1 MLWTVDGP
9 RLARAAVER
18 DEVETRVERG
28 GDLAAPER
36 LPGHRVDGGAFGG
49 HVLEPAAVA
58 PETDVGEIAARGLEA
73 HRGTLREREPVGDLL
88 QVLEGAAD
96 ELRFHQP
103 WRVGN
108 RLTHIAKGHGGEL
121 GIAFAA
127 VTAFGDHL
135 VGAAVEEQIEPAVLV
150 PGLAGRAELSGH
162 AVDDPERGSL
172 RARSADCVAA
182 EHF

>member
-127 VTAFGDHL
+127 V
-135 VGAAVEEQIEPAVLV
+135 EEQIEPAVLV

-182 EHF
+182 EHFDG